1 MASADVL
8 IAFFVTTAIFAYIPG
23 PAMLYAAAQT
33 VARGRRS
40 GFSAVLGI
48 HLGCYVHVLAAAAG
62 LSLIFHA
69 VPFLYTA
76 VKLGGAAYLIWL
88 GIALFRSRDGDAPS
102 GSAIQ
107 PKSARRA
114 FSESVMVEVLN
125 PKTALFFLA
134 FLPQF
139 VEAGA
144 GLPIWLQFAILGT
157 VVNLLFSS
165 ADIVCVFFAGALTN
179 RLRASQRAQRL
190 LQRAGGAVLVG
201 LGAHLALQKS

>member
-1 MASADVL
+1 
-8 IAFFVTTAIFAYIPG
+8 
-23 PAMLYAAAQT
+23 
-33 VARGRRS
+33 
-40 GFSAVLGI
+40 
-48 HLGCYVHVLAAAAG
+48 
-62 LSLIFHA
+62 
-69 VPFLYTA
+69 
-76 VKLGGAAYLIWL
+76 
-88 GIALFRSRDGDAPS
+88 
-102 GSAIQ
+102 
-107 PKSARRA
+107 
-114 FSESVMVEVLN
+114 MVEVLN

-165 ADIVCVFFAGALTN
+165 ADIVCVVFAGALTN
-179 RLRASQRAQRL
+179 RLLASQRAQKL